1 MTYEW
6 TDEVSK
12 MVAQLYREGEAVR
25 GIPEIVYARFPR
37 KGIVTVSAL
46 KTHIESLQRGGVLK
60 ARKSPS
66 LPRGLDTKSVSAG
79 A

>member
-1 MTYEW
+1 MRYRW
-6 TDEVSK
+6 TDEVSE
-12 MVAQLYREGEAVR
+12 MVVQLYRKGEAVR
-25 GIPEIVYARFPR
+25 GIPRILYASFPC
-37 KGIVTVSAL
+37 KGLVTVRVL
-46 KTHIESLQRGGVLK
+46 KTHIESLQKSRVLK